1 LTSAVAWITLYPT
14 KYKSRVKVGEEI
26 VKSYKNS
33 ETPPPIMQG
42 FPSDDFMRIPRM
54 DWDRPPWNRWTFQHI
69 NEFMPTARVWRGSGP
84 ARALPRQEEAITDI
98 NFTLSNGQQQ
108 TIAGFLDDTYTDG
121 MLVMCDGKIVHESY
135 HNAMRPETPH
145 LMQSVSKSI
154 TSTVTGILIDRGQ
167 IDPAATVVTYLPE
180 IADTAWRDAT
190 IQQVMD
196 MTSGVQ
202 YSEEYT
208 RLDSDVGKT
217 DVASGWRPISPDA
230 DPGIDWPETIW
241 DQILTLKTCD
251 ANHGERFLYRS
262 IETDLLAHVM
272 IKVTGLP
279 LHELISKELWQPM
292 KAEEDGFFT
301 VDPNG
306 YGLASGGF
314 NGCLRDFG
322 RFGQLYLDD
331 GMVDGKRILPSAW
344 ITDVRRGPHGLFSDD
359 RRRILPNGCYRNQFW
374 IEDMTTEA
382 FMCLGVFGQLIY
394 IAPAYNMVVVKLST
408 WPDFLDDTFKMDT
421 QLAIHAIAAALGK
434 KK

>member
-1 LTSAVAWITLYPT
+1 
-14 KYKSRVKVGEEI
+14 
-26 VKSYKNS
+26 
-33 ETPPPIMQG
+33 
-42 FPSDDFMRIPRM
+42 
-54 DWDRPPWNRWTFQHI
+54 
-69 NEFMPTARVWRGSGP
+69 
-84 ARALPRQEEAITDI
+84 
-98 NFTLSNGQQQ
+98 
-108 TIAGFLDDTYTDG
+108 
-121 MLVMCDGKIVHESY
+121 
-135 HNAMRPETPH
+135 
-145 LMQSVSKSI
+145 
-154 TSTVTGILIDRGQ
+154 
-167 IDPAATVVTYLPE
+167 
-180 IADTAWRDAT
+180 
-190 IQQVMD
+190 
-196 MTSGVQ
+196 
-202 YSEEYT
+202 
-208 RLDSDVGKT
+208 
-217 DVASGWRPISPDA
+217 
-230 DPGIDWPETIW
+230 
-241 DQILTLKTCD
+241 
-251 ANHGERFLYRS
+251 
-262 IETDLLAHVM
+262 M

>member
-1 LTSAVAWITLYPT
+1 
-14 KYKSRVKVGEEI
+14 
-26 VKSYKNS
+26 
-33 ETPPPIMQG
+33 
-42 FPSDDFMRIPRM
+42 
-54 DWDRPPWNRWTFQHI
+54 
-69 NEFMPTARVWRGSGP
+69 
-84 ARALPRQEEAITDI
+84 LPRQEETITDI
-98 NFTLSNGQQQ
+98 SFVRSNGQKQ
-108 TIAGFLDDTYTDG
+108 TIAGFLDDSYTDG

-154 TSTVTGILIDRGQ
+154 TSTVTGILIDRGL
-167 IDPAATVVTYLPE
+167 IDPAAPVVTYLPE
-180 IADTAWRDAT
+180 IAETAWRDAT
-190 IQQVMD
+190 IQHVLD
-196 MTSGVQ
+196 MTTGVQ

-251 ANHGERFLYRS
+251 AKHGERFLYRS

-272 IKVTGLP
+272 IKITGLP
-279 LHELISKELWQPM
+279 LHELISQELWQPM
-292 KAEEDGFFT
+292 GAEEDGFFT

-306 YGLASGGF
+306 YSLASGGF

-331 GMVDGKRILPSAW
+331 GMCQGKRIIPSDW

-394 IAPAYNMVVVKLST
+394 ISPAYNMVVVKLST
-408 WPDFLDDTFKMDT
+408 WPDFLDDTFKIDT

-434 KK
+434 TK